1 TTGSEIKP
9 VHIKFED
16 LFFGELVLNSK
27 RDHRFKK
34 FPAEC
39 ATAKRKTVARELL
52 GNTARAFLGRA
63 AQHVAHQRAKNSVPI
78 DSRMLI
84 KASVFAREE
93 RIDEHRRNFVE
104 RNAQAICACAPAVN
118 FSLNIDNDV

>member
-39 ATAKRKTVARELL
+39 ATAERKTVARELL
-52 GNTARAFLGRA
+52 SNTARAFLGRA

-84 KASVFAREE
+84 EAGVFAREE
-93 RIDEHRRNFVE
+93 CINEQWRNFVE
-104 RNAQAICACAPAVN
+104 GNAQAIRAREPAIN
-118 FSLNIDNDV
+118 FSVDIEH